1 MTNSTRTLPFDLKDL
16 KTSVGTP
23 QQAATQQLT
32 TMAVKIADKALDT
45 MNAQYEEYGELFNE
59 SRESHAAMDQLIDE
73 LNLLDGVEAD
83 FLKDLDEKSING
95 ILKSQQS
102 KRSRAKNKGEMTLE
116 NYHAML
122 VGAICENI
130 VRNVCDLPKTH
141 TAVGGRSGK
150 SIFDY
155 TPEEIQAL
163 GDDQEALRRMIRNV
177 QSQKSIAK
185 SKDDFDETSEKW
197 IALLKIEAV
206 LKDLRVALPTSRG
219 DKTKAK
225 LKELLADCDIEHLK
239 AADSKELLKLIA
251 GLVEDEKANEDETT
265 DEDFESVDD
274 VEEAEDNE

>member
-1 MTNSTRTLPFDLKDL
+1 MNSNKTLPFDLKDMRV
-16 KTSVGTP
+16 SVGTP
-23 QQAATQQLT
+23 QQVATQQLT
-32 TMAVKIADKALDT
+32 TMAVKLADSALEKL
-45 MNAQYEEYGELFNE
+45 NAQYEEYSELFNE

-73 LNLLDGVEAD
+73 LKLLDGVEAD

-102 KRSRAKNKGEMTLE
+102 KRSRAKNKNEMTLE
-116 NYHAML
+116 NYHTML

-130 VRNVCDLPKTH
+130 IRDVRDMPKNH
-141 TAVGGRSGK
+141 TAIGGRSGK

-197 IALLKIEAV
+197 LSLLKIEAV
-206 LKDLRVALPTSRG
+206 LKDLRVALPTSRK
-219 DKTKAK
+219 DKTKDK

-239 AADSKELLKLIA
+239 AADSKELLKAIA
-251 GLVEDEKANEDETT
+251 GIIDDEKAHEDETT
-265 DEDFESVDD
+265 EEDIESVDN

>member
-1 MTNSTRTLPFDLKDL
+1 MTNTKTLPFDISAL
-16 KTSVGTP
+16 KTSASSL
-23 QQAATQQLT
+23 QQTATQQLT
-32 TMAVKIADKALDT
+32 TIAIKLADSALDKL
-45 MNAQYEEYGELFNE
+45 NAQYEEYGELFNE
-59 SRESHAAMDQLIDE
+59 SKDNHAAMDQLIDE

-83 FLKDLDEKSING
+83 FLKELDSKAING

-102 KRSRAKNKGEMTLE
+102 KRSRAKNKPEMTLE
-116 NYHAML
+116 NYHTML

-163 GDDQEALRRMIRNV
+163 GDDQDALRRMIRNV

-251 GLVEDEKANEDETT
+251 GLVEDEKATDDETT
-265 DEDFESVDD
+265 DEDFELVDD